1 MRSLKPYIL
10 HFTIVIVSFLLSCI
24 ILAFSRNFIKFNF
37 PLFEEILFGSILAAL
52 FTLSFTFYLKKR
64 GALKDSIQTLCYV
77 NILALMFSVL
87 VLPYSLLNI
96 DRSRSF
102 YVLSWVN
109 QGRVSI
115 ENGQIILNVESTES
129 VDRSGV
135 YLRVVEQQQR
145 GLISRSNQ
153 TYEITSMG
161 KLALVIANMLAQTF
175 SLENWETNKK

>member
-1 MRSLKPYIL
+1 
-10 HFTIVIVSFLLSCI
+10 
-24 ILAFSRNFIKFNF
+24 
-37 PLFEEILFGSILAAL
+37 
-52 FTLSFTFYLKKR
+52 
-64 GALKDSIQTLCYV
+64 
-77 NILALMFSVL
+77 
-87 VLPYSLLNI
+87 
-96 DRSRSF
+96 
-102 YVLSWVN
+102 VLSWVN